1 MCQYLVIASAMLHA
15 VLIFSEL
22 ILWLMLQG
30 VAQHRQQIHSKL
42 VNIMR
47 ERLSTSLKALHATS
61 TSWAAYNP
69 GTTPL
74 NGAATPRNT
83 PNDTPQ
89 NPTEVAR
96 ADSLRAASPTL
107 KPRTVAKMML
117 QIARQVTTLHEALA
131 PVMSRSQQAEIGMRV
146 RRMYSEALARYALC
160 CAAAMPVI
168 FSGQYNSLIQLA
180 QLTPTLLIGKLQ
192 WGF

>member
-1 MCQYLVIASAMLHA
+1 MRLLVSHTSCAA
-15 VLIFSEL
+15 
-22 ILWLMLQG
+22 G

-74 NGAATPRNT
+74 NGAATPRT
-83 PNDTPQ
+83 APAGTPQ
-89 NPTEVAR
+89 KPAEMTR
-96 ADSLRAASPTL
+96 FDSMRGASPA

-131 PVMSRSQQAEIGMRV
+131 PVMSQSQQAEIGMRV
-146 RRMYSEALARYALC
+146 RRMYSEALARFANDQPTYCSCMA
-160 CAAAMPVI
+160 
-168 FSGQYNSLIQLA
+168 A
-180 QLTPTLLIGKLQ
+180 QLGCRQ
-192 WGF
+192 WFLVLPRRSDSGAECSFRACAYAIAALMRVVFV

>member
-1 MCQYLVIASAMLHA
+1 ML
-15 VLIFSEL
+15 
-22 ILWLMLQG
+22 WLQG

-61 TSWAAYNP
+61 TSWAAYSP

-74 NGAATPRNT
+74 NGSATPRT
-83 PNDTPQ
+83 GPSDSPQKPAELPKADTAP
-89 NPTEVAR
+89 P
-96 ADSLRAASPTL
+96 PM

-146 RRMYSEALARYALC
+146 RRMYSEALAR
-160 CAAAMPVI
+160 CAHPFRTCFHPLPAVV
-168 FSGQYNSLIQLA
+168 
-180 QLTPTLLIGKLQ
+180 
-192 WGF
+192 